1 MTREEIAGDHQET
14 EDEAA
19 ALARRAD
26 AAVFTSSPA
35 PVIEAELPP
44 VRGRHDPRNRLN
56 DLTGRE
62 WLYFLSSVLTT
73 AYPVNGPESYGH
85 KLRRAHPS
93 PKPPQLMATLINF
106 FTRQGGRVLDP
117 FAGVGGT
124 LLGCAL
130 TGRAGVGIDLASGY
144 REIYEAVCAQE
155 NLAPQPFLLGDACTV
170 LADTPAGNAVL
181 TEPFDLVLTDPPYG
195 EMLSRPQ
202 EGEKRKRTGRADP
215 TPFTDDPHDLG
226 NLTRAEFLT
235 ALVEVIDRA
244 TARLRPGGHLV
255 LFAKDLQPTAEHH
268 NLLHADIVAR
278 FAADLPALRFRG
290 YKLWVDQTINL
301 YPFGYPYGFV
311 ANQIHQYI
319 LIWQAPAA
327 ARPQTGAATP

>member
-1 MTREEIAGDHQET
+1 MTGSGRG
-14 EDEAA
+14 
-19 ALARRAD
+19 RRAKKD
-26 AAVFTSSPA
+26 AGEVATVAPPAASPGDPA
-35 PVIEAELPP
+35 PPP
-44 VRGRHDPRNRLN
+44 IGRKDPRNRLN

-85 KLRRAHPS
+85 NLRRAHPS
-93 PKPPQLMATLINF
+93 PKPPQLMSALIAF
-106 FTRQGGRVLDP
+106 FTRAGGRVLDP

-130 TGRAGVGIDLASGY
+130 TGRAGVGIDLAMNY
-144 REIYEAVCAQE
+144 REIYLAVCRQE
-155 NLAPQPFLLGDACTV
+155 RLAPQPFLLGDAR
-170 LADTPAGNAVL
+170 LLLDGRAGTGAAL
-181 TEPFDLVLTDPPYG
+181 LDKSFDLILTDPPYG

-202 EGEKRKRTGRADP
+202 EGEKRKRTGKADP
-215 TPFTDDPHDLG
+215 TPFTDDPADLG
-226 NLTRAEFLT
+226 NLARDQFLPALAEIIG
-235 ALVEVIDRA
+235 AA

-278 FAADLPALRFRG
+278 FAADLPDLRFRG

-319 LIWQAPAA
+319 LIWQTPPEPRAPA
-327 ARPQTGAATP
+327 RPKVS